1 MLCIDKSISPNY
13 RKWKQSIVLIY
24 FQVICI
30 LCNSYNSIT
39 DFQMQRLY
47 NCTIDIG
54 KEFLSVT
61 QKGVLFCGKGE
72 RMSLCNNMKSIHIDC
87 PLTVS

>member
-1 MLCIDKSISPNY
+1 MLRIDKNITNRSMI
-13 RKWKQSIVLIY
+13 LIY